1 MQQVKTKFPAIYR
14 PLFEPHRYK
23 IMYGGRGSAKS
34 WSIAQ
39 ALIILGARQPMRI
52 LCARELQKSIRD
64 SVHQLLSDTIARLGL
79 SEFYEIQQAD
89 IKGRNGTRIGF
100 AGLHRNPTEIKS
112 WEGADIVWVEEGQAV
127 TEESWDILIPT
138 IRKPGSEIWVSFNP
152 DLEADPTYQRFV
164 VSPPGNSWVC
174 KISWRDNPYFPA
186 VLLAELEECRAKDYN
201 KYLHVWEGDCKRII
215 TGCWFGAAIERHKA
229 AVQGLRGTLREI
241 KGSIEFG
248 EDADGIMELWRYPH
262 HLVDID
268 DEPWIDRYCTGSDI
282 GEGLSQDYSVAY
294 VYDRVLKEFVARLRS
309 NKVDAVTWGSMLIEL
324 SRYYQTAIEHPD
336 GKVSNRGSLIVPERT
351 GAGITTCK
359 QLSDKRANV
368 YNHIIPAKDGNPTTS
383 IVGWVE
389 TRQTK
394 FDLLGDHRE
403 YMETTQGTVYCGV
416 LLAECGVYIH
426 DRETGK
432 LGAAPGYHDD
442 CVIAAALAIQ
452 GNYYLDKPRQI
463 QPPLAGWKKKRADDG
478 VSAWSA

>member
-1 MQQVKTKFPAIYR
+1 MAIDAKFPSVFR

-64 SVHQLLSDTIARLGL
+64 SVHQLLGDTIARLGL
-79 SEFYEIQQAD
+79 GGFYRIQQAD
-89 IKGRNGTRIGF
+89 IYGANGTRIGF

-152 DLEADPTYQRFV
+152 DLEADPTYQRYIV
-164 VSPPGNSWVC
+164 QPPPNSWVC

-186 VLLAELEECRAKDYN
+186 VLVGEMEECKARDYN

-215 TGCWFGAAIERHKA
+215 TGCWFGAALERHREAKTG
-229 AVQGLRGTLREI
+229 VRGTLTERR
-241 KGSIEFG
+241 GSIEFK
-248 EDADGIMELWRYPH
+248 EDDGILEIWRYPH
-262 HLVDID
+262 HLTSPD
-268 DEPWIDRYCTGSDI
+268 DNAWIGRYTVGTDI
-282 GEGLSQDYSVAY
+282 GEGLAQDYSVAY
-294 VYDRVLKEFVARLRS
+294 VYDRVRKEFVARMRT
-309 NKVDAVTWGSMLIEL
+309 NKMDAVTWGVHLIEL
-324 SRYYQTAIEHPD
+324 ARYYKSGIEREP
-336 GKVSNRGSLIVPERT
+336 GKVTDKMALIVPERT

-359 QLSDKRANV
+359 YLSDQHAHV
-368 YNHIIPAKDGNPTTS
+368 FNHIETAKDGKVVTTK
-383 IVGWVE
+383 VGWVQ
-389 TRQTK
+389 TRESK
-394 FDLLGDHRE
+394 FDLLGDFRE
-403 YMETTQGTVYCGV
+403 YMETTNAPVRCGL

-426 DRETGK
+426 DRETGT
-432 LGAAPGYHDD
+432 LGAAEGYHDD
-442 CVIAAALAIQ
+442 CVIAAALAKR
-452 GNYYLDKPRQI
+452 GDYYLD
-463 QPPLAGWKKKRADDG
+463 PPKQVVPPVTGWRKKVKEG
-478 VSAWSA
+478 ETAWSA